1 MEEEESTLNGVLW
14 AMTIILAV
22 LKIFGVLNIPF
33 WGIFVPFLAKFTIDL
48 AAILIFAILV
58 LSGNKDA
65 KDSWEKIKELSTQ
78 YWEAVKDSRKNDA
91 NGE

>member
-1 MEEEESTLNGVLW
+1 
-14 AMTIILAV
+14 MTIILAV

-58 LSGNKDA
+58 LSGNEDA
-65 KDSWEKIKELSTQ
+65 KESWEKIKELSKQ
-78 YWEAVKDSRKNDA
+78 YCEAVKESREKDA
-91 NGE
+91 SGE